1 LKATGR
7 LLSTQL
13 RSLVMCRSALLVLG
27 GIVLPLLST
36 SMLITAAALAA
47 VFCSELIGRYL
58 FFVSVVPKN
67 MAASYLTAGKAAA

>member
-1 LKATGR
+1 
-7 LLSTQL
+7 
-13 RSLVMCRSALLVLG
+13 VALGV
-27 GIVLPLLST
+27 
-36 SMLITAAALAA
+36 